1 MPALPAPERG
11 QGRRASELL
20 HLPVRLHGIELG
32 RPVDAL
38 VDLED
43 DRLIGFE
50 LLCGDEARRFLPFAV
65 ARVRDAEIEIDS
77 ALTLIDERDLDF
89 YLRRSR
95 RLSELALVD
104 ALVDEHGAIH
114 EARSAA

>member
-1 MPALPAPERG
+1 MRG
-11 QGRRASELL
+11 RAAAELL
-20 HLPVRLHGIELG
+20 ELPVRLHGIQLG

-38 VDLED
+38 VDLD
-43 DRLIGFE
+43 ADRLIGFE
-50 LLCGDEARRFLPFAV
+50 VLCGDDGKRFLPFPV
-65 ARVRDAEIEIDS
+65 ARVRDDEIAIES

-95 RLSELALVD
+95 RLSELAFAEPVVD
-104 ALVDEHGAIH
+104 DRGAIH

>member
-1 MPALPAPERG
+1 MTGPGMRG
-11 QGRRASELL
+11 RPVAQLL
-20 HLPVRLHGIELG
+20 ELPVRLNGIQLG
-32 RPVDAL
+32 KPIDAL

-50 LLCGDEARRFLPFAV
+50 LLCGDDAKRFLPFSV
-65 ARVRDAEIEIDS
+65 ARVRDDEIAVDS

-95 RLSELALVD
+95 RLSELAYAEPV
-104 ALVDEHGAIH
+104 VDERGAIH

>member
-1 MPALPAPERG
+1 M
-11 QGRRASELL
+11 RAAAELL
-20 HLPVRLHGIELG
+20 ELPVRLHGIQLG
-32 RPVDAL
+32 KPLDAL
-38 VDLED
+38 VDLQD

-50 LLCGDEARRFLPFAV
+50 LLCGDEAKRFLPFSV
-65 ARVRDAEIEIDS
+65 ARVRDEEIAVES

-95 RLSELALVD
+95 RLSELAYAEPV
-104 ALVDEHGAIH
+104 VDERGAIH